1 MLNKYCRIILI
12 IACCTLC
19 AKTNAQVTLGNGE
32 HIIEIGGMFSTYLNF
47 RQIKSDADNQ
57 SKNKDRFR
65 LRNAQLWVKGNVK
78 DQIEYQLQVDFA
90 NIGNQQ
96 GADADPESPAIMD
109 AFVMYKGLRFLYVKV
124 GYSKLEYSR
133 SSLVPFA
140 YSPYW
145 QRPEMF
151 RGDVFS
157 RRDVGVTLY
166 SSPVKYV
173 NLSAG
178 AYTGLGDLSLNGDND
193 PSGKFEFVGRA
204 EFQYPARYR
213 DRDIDTKVSPIPMFA
228 IAANARYANKT
239 LPAGTEFP
247 ENAKGEYGL
256 RVVDGKRLGYGFD
269 ASFQYM
275 GFSTQFE
282 IQKFKSTPQSADD
295 AILLGLP
302 KSETGG
308 YMQTGGYYV
317 QANYFIKPAN
327 LIVSGRFEQ
336 FDLNDLANGN
346 SERVGG
352 ALAYQFNGFRS
363 MVKAQYFNILHD
375 ESIAT
380 NRWKQQFRI
389 GWQYIF

>member
-1 MLNKYCRIILI
+1 MLNKFLI
-12 IACCTLC
+12 ICSLLFICVRTH
-19 AKTNAQVTLGNGE
+19 AQVTISNGD
-32 HIIEIGGMFSTYLNF
+32 HTLEIGGMFSTYLNF
-47 RQIKSDADNQ
+47 RSIKEGESNQ
-57 SKNKDRFR
+57 AKNKDRFR
-65 LRNAQLWVKGNVK
+65 LRNAQLWAKGTVK

-90 NIGNQQ
+90 NIGNQT

-109 AFVMYKGLRFLYVKV
+109 AYVMYTGLHFMQIKV
-124 GYSKLEYSR
+124 GYSKLPYSR
-133 SSLVPFA
+133 SSQVPFI

-166 SSPVKYV
+166 SSPVKYI

-178 AYTGLGDLSLNGDND
+178 AYTGLGELSLNGDND

-204 EFQYPARYR
+204 EFQYPSRYR
-213 DRDIDTKVSPIPMFA
+213 DRDIDTKVSPIPMFFVG
-228 IAANARYANKT
+228 ANARYANKA
-239 LPAGTEFP
+239 LPAGTAFP

-256 RVVDGKRLGYGFD
+256 RVVDGKRLGYGVD

-282 IQKFKSTPQSADD
+282 IQKFKSTPQSASDP
-295 AILLGLP
+295 ILLGLP
-302 KSETGG
+302 ASETGG
-308 YMQTGGYYV
+308 YMYTGGYYV
-317 QANYFIKPAN
+317 QANYFVKPAN

-336 FDLNDLANGN
+336 FDLNDLVNGN
-346 SERVGG
+346 SQRLGG

-363 MVKAQYFNILHD
+363 MVKLQYFDILHD

-380 NRWKQQFRI
+380 NRWKQQVRF
-389 GWQYIF
+389 GWQYMF

>member
-1 MLNKYCRIILI
+1 MLNKFLI
-12 IACCTLC
+12 ICGLTFICYSAH
-19 AKTNAQVTLGNGE
+19 AQVTISNGD
-32 HIIEIGGMFSTYLNF
+32 HTLEIGGMFSTYMNF
-47 RQIKSDADNQ
+47 RSIKEGESNQ

-65 LRNAQLWVKGNVK
+65 LRNAQLWAKGTVK

-90 NIGNQQ
+90 NIGNQT

-109 AFVMYKGLRFLYVKV
+109 AYVMYTGLHFMQIKV
-124 GYSKLEYSR
+124 GYSKLPYSR
-133 SSLVPFA
+133 SSQVPFI

-151 RGDVFS
+151 RGDVFT

-166 SSPVKYV
+166 SSPVKYI

-178 AYTGLGDLSLNGDND
+178 AYTGLGELSLNGDND

-204 EFQYPARYR
+204 EFQYPSRYR
-213 DRDIDTKVSPIPMFA
+213 DRDIDTKVSPIPMFF
-228 IAANARYANKT
+228 IGANARYANKA
-239 LPAGTEFP
+239 LPAGTAFP
-247 ENAKGEYGL
+247 ANAKGEYGL
-256 RVVDGKRLGYGFD
+256 RVVDGKRLGYGMD

-282 IQKFKSTPQSADD
+282 IQKFKSTPQNANDP
-295 AILLGLP
+295 ILLGLP
-302 KSETGG
+302 NSETGG
-308 YMQTGGYYV
+308 YMYTGGYYV
-317 QANYFIKPAN
+317 QANYFVKPAN

-336 FDLNDLANGN
+336 FDLNDLVAGN
-346 SERVGG
+346 SQRLGG

-363 MVKAQYFNILHD
+363 MVKLQYFNILHD

-380 NRWKQQFRI
+380 NRWKEQVRF
-389 GWQYIF
+389 GWQYMF